1 MAKHVPLQ
9 LLMVNLTN
17 GHRGLFIGLPLV
29 SHEEA
34 ERDTQIEDIRFSDV
48 RQLPAETTLAQL
60 IELVREQ
67 ICPCEKL
74 LN

>member
-74 LN
+74 LT